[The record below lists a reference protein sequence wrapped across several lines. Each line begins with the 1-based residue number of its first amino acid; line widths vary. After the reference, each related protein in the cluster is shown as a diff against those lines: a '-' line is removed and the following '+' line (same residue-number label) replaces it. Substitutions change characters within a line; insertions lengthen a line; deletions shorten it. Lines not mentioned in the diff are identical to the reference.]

1 MDIMIEESLHTIDD
15 LITRVL
21 FGEAT
26 EEEVRVVALWL
37 EESPENILLNFIYN
51 WIL

>member
-1 MDIMIEESLHTIDD
+1 MDTMTPDSLSNIDD

-21 FGEAT
+21 FGDAT
-26 EEEVRVVALWL
+26 EEEEQVVALWL
-37 EESPENILLNFIYN
+37 EEAPENVLLNFIYN